1 MKPNKNKTPVVP
13 AAEKAP
19 GVEFSYEAP
28 EAKEVFLAGSF
39 NDWNVT
45 NLPMSR
51 DPQGVWRVRVPL
63 PPGRYEYR
71 FVADCVWN
79 DDPRACAYVPNQFGW
94 CNCVVEVGPEQ
105 NENRP
110 SSSS

>member
-1 MKPNKNKTPVVP
+1 MKSNKHRKPVTPS
-13 AAEKAP
+13 ADQAR

-39 NDWNVT
+39 NNWNVT

-51 DPQGVWRVRVPL
+51 DLQGVWRVWVPHT
-63 PPGRYEYR
+63 PGRYECR
-71 FVADCVWN
+71 FIADGIWN

-94 CNCVVEVGPEQ
+94 CNCVVEVQPIASE
-105 NENRP
+105 
-110 SSSS
+110 